1 MPKMKRMIPAAMYR
15 DPVATAL
22 GAFAGFGEDVST
34 STGYY
39 CDGKP
44 IPLPPPGI
52 VSEAARAAM
61 AKDACAKMGGSEVT
75 TQQIATVPPT
85 PGYYGRQGDAWDS
98 WCNKAA
104 DIWPGANKEALRHK
118 CVDGNTAVP
127 ARFVAPWT
135 VVGKVARGIPA
146 NFSNDPTE
154 VAAGVVGKVTGTAGE
169 VIDTTKKVLPTGGS
183 GTGGTVTPGGG
194 GSGQRDPDV
203 GGSVQPP
210 VLAEDDNT
218 MMIVGGLAAV
228 GLLLVLMKSR
238 RKSGGAVA
246 GFGSYRRRRRRV
258 RR

>member
-15 DPVATAL
+15 DPVAMAL

-61 AKDACAKMGGSEVT
+61 AKDACAKMGGKEVT
-75 TQQIATVPPT
+75 TQQIATVPP
-85 PGYYGRQGDAWDS
+85 PSGYYGRQGDEWDS

-104 DIWPGANKEALRHK
+104 DIWPGANKNDLRRK

-154 VAAGVVGKVTGTAGE
+154 VAAGVAGK
-169 VIDTTKKVLPTGGS
+169 VIDTTKNVLPTGGS

-194 GSGQRDPDV
+194 GSGQRDTSGG
-203 GGSVQPP
+203 GGSGQRDPP
-210 VLAEDDNT
+210 MLAEDDNT
-218 MMIVGGLAAV
+218 MLIVGGVAAV
-228 GLLLVLMKSR
+228 GLLLLLKSR
-238 RKSGGAVA
+238 RKSGGAMA